1 MRKIFITDSSLTN
14 SSFMLYELFVFY
26 LLVLAIGV
34 RLRQTPFV
42 YIHITHTHTPTPC
55 LEHCFSF
62 SRPRRR
68 AQAISSYVDSNSDDD
83 FWLARSASG
92 PKPTFIPSDIRRSL
106 ISVVIGVLPLFS
118 ESNQTW
124 SSNSRAKL
132 ILKGRTS
139 LGSSS
144 RVCVNSYLLHKQ
156 HLLFI
161 YLTVFEEKVTS
172 KKAYLQ
178 F

>member
-14 SSFMLYELFVFY
+14 SSFMLYEFRILFNCSCNRSK
-26 LLVLAIGV
+26 IE
-34 RLRQTPFV
+34 TDTIC
-42 YIHITHTHTPTPC
+42 IHTHNTHTPTPC

-156 HLLFI
+156 HLLYI

-172 KKAYLQ
+172 IKAYLQ